1 LNPPP
6 EFRRGEAAFGCHIG
20 VAAGRS
26 QGANPMKKF
35 LIAFSIAG
43 LVGGAAVAPAMANEM
58 DFTKVDANGDGK
70 ITMEEA
76 TAAGWTWTDDQ
87 FKTADA
93 DGDGGLNAEE
103 FKVASA
109 Q

>member
-1 LNPPP
+1 
-6 EFRRGEAAFGCHIG
+6 
-20 VAAGRS
+20 
-26 QGANPMKKF
+26 MKKF
-35 LIAFSIAG
+35 LIACSIAG
-43 LVGGAAVAPAMANEM
+43 MVGGVAPAMANEM